1 MVLRGILD
9 RSLSS
14 QLCVRGFAPIKEL
27 ARISKADYSY
37 QRNPVYLQEKTI
49 QTFLDEEEYLFFP
62 EVILSFQLKY
72 NIALPKAKKGYNPLQ
87 SLEAE
92 NKFVSNVDN
101 TQIKVKQGD
110 VKIAEILLDDSI
122 LNKHIADNQ
131 HPFHRVDGN
140 HRLKAAENSKSEN
153 VNRMVIPFC
162 IILNETIYD
171 EIIKPDGTKE
181 SLVYAKGE
189 KFEKAVFHNINTKTI
204 PLTSEENL
212 RVILDDTK
220 NFPNAELEKKFGWE
234 YLMTRKVYKYFPD
247 NFSDVYPNFNKAFA
261 VSPRTFSNEIISLL
275 LQKKEINKQKI
286 TQEKIRDALKTVNQI
301 FGNYSELQTI
311 KSISF
316 IECAIYLQILG
327 KNLEL
332 FIKWII
338 ANKMMNL
345 ENVSASSL
353 IDIYEKIRESKSKQ
367 IFVSMQF
374 DSSSE
379 PTYKAIKE
387 AVKEINDK
395 YRLEVTLREIR
406 IDNVN
411 EGHSYKIDDEI
422 LRLIEESGLLIAD
435 LSTGNKNVYHE
446 LGFLMGLNQGKGNKQ
461 TNFILLEH
469 MTDTMK
475 ESDIGFNIRAFQQI
489 RFTDTLDLKKR
500 LVESLEKYYE
510 LI

>member
-1 MVLRGILD
+1 
-9 RSLSS
+9 
-14 QLCVRGFAPIKEL
+14 
-27 ARISKADYSY
+27 
-37 QRNPVYLQEKTI
+37 
-49 QTFLDEEEYLFFP
+49 
-62 EVILSFQLKY
+62 
-72 NIALPKAKKGYNPLQ
+72 
-87 SLEAE
+87 
-92 NKFVSNVDN
+92 
-101 TQIKVKQGD
+101 
-110 VKIAEILLDDSI
+110 
-122 LNKHIADNQ
+122 
-131 HPFHRVDGN
+131 
-140 HRLKAAENSKSEN
+140 
-153 VNRMVIPFC
+153 
-162 IILNETIYD
+162 
-171 EIIKPDGTKE
+171 
-181 SLVYAKGE
+181 
-189 KFEKAVFHNINTKTI
+189 
-204 PLTSEENL
+204 
-212 RVILDDTK
+212 
-220 NFPNAELEKKFGWE
+220 
-234 YLMTRKVYKYFPD
+234 
-247 NFSDVYPNFNKAFA
+247 
-261 VSPRTFSNEIISLL
+261 
-275 LQKKEINKQKI
+275 
-286 TQEKIRDALKTVNQI
+286 
-301 FGNYSELQTI
+301 
-311 KSISF
+311 
-316 IECAIYLQILG
+316 
-327 KNLEL
+327 
-332 FIKWII
+332 
-338 ANKMMNL
+338 MMNL

-374 DSSSE
+374 DSSSK

>member
-1 MVLRGILD
+1 M
-9 RSLSS
+9 
-14 QLCVRGFAPIKEL
+14 
-27 ARISKADYSY
+27 
-37 QRNPVYLQEKTI
+37 
-49 QTFLDEEEYLFFP
+49 
-62 EVILSFQLKY
+62 
-72 NIALPKAKKGYNPLQ
+72 
-87 SLEAE
+87 
-92 NKFVSNVDN
+92 
-101 TQIKVKQGD
+101 
-110 VKIAEILLDDSI
+110 
-122 LNKHIADNQ
+122 
-131 HPFHRVDGN
+131 
-140 HRLKAAENSKSEN
+140 
-153 VNRMVIPFC
+153 
-162 IILNETIYD
+162 
-171 EIIKPDGTKE
+171 
-181 SLVYAKGE
+181 
-189 KFEKAVFHNINTKTI
+189 
-204 PLTSEENL
+204 
-212 RVILDDTK
+212 
-220 NFPNAELEKKFGWE
+220 
-234 YLMTRKVYKYFPD
+234 
-247 NFSDVYPNFNKAFA
+247 
-261 VSPRTFSNEIISLL
+261 
-275 LQKKEINKQKI
+275 
-286 TQEKIRDALKTVNQI
+286 NQI

-374 DSSSE
+374 DSSSK

-475 ESDIGFNIRAFQQI
+475 ESDIGFNIMAFQQI